1 MNRHSPHLLLMLPL
15 LRLALLGLVFLS
27 PYAWAHKASDAYLQL
42 KQAESSAVLQL
53 QLAVALR
60 DVDRALDTLDANND
74 RALSFGEIKAA
85 LPNIEAWAEQG
96 LLMRCGNSQTRLPW
110 RYEALEQ
117 RSEGV
122 FIRLS
127 ASASTCDA
135 QQSMALRYTLMQDL
149 DADHR
154 AIASLEWPTRQS
166 SVVLAPSN
174 EWMSLAANAADA
186 PGAFSGLRTLGSF
199 IVLGMEHI
207 GSGAD
212 HVAFIICLV
221 LGLALVHAREWKT
234 LLITITAFT
243 IGHSITLI
251 SASLGW
257 VGSPSWVE
265 PVIALSIAM
274 AAALNLMK
282 SAAQRLRSVWLSA
295 SMAVSFGLVHGLGF
309 SGAMTEAQVSSSSL
323 LWALAGFNV
332 GVELGQLV
340 IIAMWSLVY
349 WSLYRWAGYQRWV
362 VQGGS
367 MVLVVLSLYWFAQRL
382 GWLS

>member
-1 MNRHSPHLLLMLPL
+1 MNRYPPHLL
-15 LRLALLGLVFLS
+15 LRLALLCLVFLG
-27 PYAWAHKASDAYLQL
+27 PHAWAHKASDAYLQI
-42 KQAESSAVLQL
+42 KQAESSAPMQL
-53 QLAVALR
+53 QLAIALR

-85 LPNIEAWAEQG
+85 LPSIEAWVEQG
-96 LLMRCGNSQTRLPW
+96 LVLRCGSSQTRMLW

-117 RSEGV
+117 RSDGV

-135 QQSMALRYTLMQDL
+135 QQSMALRYTLMQDI

-154 AIASLEWPTRQS
+154 AIASLDEPARQG
-166 SVVLAPSN
+166 SVVLAPGT
-174 EWMSLAANAADA
+174 EWVSLAAGAADA

-212 HVAFIICLV
+212 HIAFIICLV

-257 VGSPSWVE
+257 VGSPGWVE

-274 AAALNLMK
+274 AAAFNLMK
-282 SAAQRLRSVWLSA
+282 SAVQRLRSVWLSA
-295 SMAVSFGLVHGLGF
+295 GIAASFGLVHGLGF
-309 SGAMTEAQVSSSSL
+309 SGAMTEAQVSSASL

-367 MVLVVLSLYWFAQRL
+367 MALVVLSLYWFAQRV
-382 GWLS
+382 GWLT